1 MTRAMTQPAPHLA
14 PSTSTRRGLP
24 GWWHVANAQRQLAAA
39 RRAVPSVLTTVT
51 EGVPGS
57 TDWTASAGEWTGT
70 GTAVF
75 YLGREAPE
83 AVLRMSTIGQHR
95 LRRET
100 AVLTHLVGVPLPAPV
115 RAILPRPLANGTVEG
130 FEYVVQAALSGLSA
144 DLLAGQP
151 IWPQLEAAAVSSID
165 AIHRATA
172 RPMVIDEELLRCWVD
187 EPLAVLRR
195 VTARMPGV
203 TRPTRLTRLREIL
216 RTELG
221 GRPVLASWIHGDFW
235 AGNLLA
241 DAAGNV
247 TGIVDWDLAAADE
260 LPSHDHLHLQL
271 YRRHTLT
278 GEELGA
284 IVCELIDPSHAWTD
298 EESAALAACS
308 WAFPEGLPSMRALV
322 LLYWLRHVAAI
333 SVQQRS
339 YVTHSIR
346 VWELRNVHR
355 VLRCL

>member
-1 MTRAMTQPAPHLA
+1 MTGPRAEPPPHLA
-14 PSTSTRRGLP
+14 PSTFSRRGMP
-24 GWWHVANAQRQLAAA
+24 GWWHLANAQRQLAAA
-39 RRAVPSVLTTVT
+39 RRALPSVLTTLG
-51 EGVPGS
+51 ERVPGS
-57 TDWTASAGEWTGT
+57 AAWTPSAGVWTGT

-75 YLGREAPE
+75 HLGSEAPE

-100 AVLTHLVGVPLPAPV
+100 AVLTHLVDVRLPAPV
-115 RAILPRPLANGTVEG
+115 RAILPQPLANGTVEG

-144 DLLAGQP
+144 DFLAGQP
-151 IWPQLEAAAVSSID
+151 TWPRLEAAAVSAID

-172 RPMVIDEELLRCWVD
+172 RPQVVGDELLRRWVD
-187 EPLAVLRR
+187 EPLAVVRR
-195 VTARMPGV
+195 VCARMPGV
-203 TRPTRLTRLREIL
+203 TRPSRLTELRDILRE
-216 RTELG
+216 ELS
-221 GRPVLASWIHGDFW
+221 GRAVQTSWIHGDFW

-241 DAAGNV
+241 DVAGNV
-247 TGIVDWDLAAADE
+247 TGIVDWDLAAGEE
-260 LPSHDHLHLQL
+260 LPSHDHVHLRL
-271 YRRHTLT
+271 YRRLTLT
-278 GEELGA
+278 GEELGG
-284 IVCELIDPSHAWTD
+284 IVCELADPSHHWTD
-298 EESAALAACS
+298 EESAALEASA
-308 WAFPEGLPSMRALV
+308 WAFPDGLPSGRALV